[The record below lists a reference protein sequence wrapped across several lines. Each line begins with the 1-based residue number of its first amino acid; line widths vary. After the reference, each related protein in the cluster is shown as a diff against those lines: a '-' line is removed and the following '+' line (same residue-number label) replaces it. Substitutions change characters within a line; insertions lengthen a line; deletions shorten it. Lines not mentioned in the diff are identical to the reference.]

1 VNPPDARLDAR
12 RLTVRIAPEAI
23 PRLPVFGWAAYR
35 GARRSDVPCLL
46 DSPRL
51 SFTTSG
57 RAAIALALQAL
68 GVGSGDRVL
77 VPTYH
82 CLTMV
87 APAVH
92 VGARPVF
99 YPLRSGGA
107 DLAFLE
113 ALDLTGVRAML
124 AAHYFGL
131 PQPMAALR
139 EFCDRKGIAL
149 IEDCAHAL
157 FGVSD
162 GRGIGTWGDYAIAS
176 LTKFFSVP
184 EGGCLI
190 ANRPGST
197 IPVLARRTVKDQIK
211 SLVDV
216 LELGVRYRRMP
227 GLNHALGFLFALRG
241 GSRRAGA
248 LGFEPVD
255 VDLEEGENAVE
266 EFDSDH
272 AYARLTLA
280 SRLVVRTVSRSRVVE
295 RRRDN
300 YRALARKFA
309 GVASV
314 RVPWSSLP
322 HAAVPYVFPLWVDEP
337 DAPYYALKAAGV
349 PVFRWDRL
357 WPGTPFLPADE
368 GYAWSRHIL
377 QLPCHQ
383 DLSTEDV
390 DWLVGKVDHALGTRR
405 ARVRVPVG
413 TVRASSTTSHTEA
426 SASKRVLMVAFH
438 FPPMAGSSGIQR
450 TLRFAQHLP
459 ALGWQPIVLTAH
471 PRAYE
476 ATSEDLTSE
485 IPREAIVSRAF
496 ALDAS
501 RHLAIR
507 GRYPAIAA
515 RPDRWVSW
523 WLGAVPEGLRIIRQ
537 YRPDVIWSTYPIATA
552 HAIGATLAR
561 RSGLPWIADFRDPMA
576 QEGYPADP
584 LTWRRFAEIEARAI
598 REAALSVFAAPG
610 AARTYRERYPDVPAD
625 RFRVIGNGYDE
636 ETFAA
641 AELGLATR
649 RPLVAG
655 CVTLLHSGIVYP
667 WERDPTAFFS
677 ALRRLID
684 RGAIDPAGVRIRFR
698 APGHESHL
706 ARLIAEQRLDSLVEV
721 APSVPYRQAIEEML
735 LADAL
740 VVLQASNCNDQVPA
754 KLYEYAR
761 AGRPILALTDPTGD
775 TAAAA
780 RSFGLDAIAPLE
792 SVEEIERALPV
803 FLDTVKRG
811 TARLPEPHAVAA
823 ASRRARSQELL
834 VLLEEASSR
843 SLARQHAS

>member
-1 VNPPDARLDAR
+1 VNPPDAR

-35 GARRSDVPCLL
+35 GGRRSDVPCLL

-57 RAAIALALQAL
+57 RAAIALALHAL

-82 CLTMV
+82 CSTMI

-92 VGARPVF
+92 VGAQPVF
-99 YPLRSGGA
+99 YPLRSSGA

-113 ALDLTGVRAML
+113 ALDLTGVRAIL

-131 PQPMAALR
+131 PQPMAELR
-139 EFCDRKGIAL
+139 RFCDRKGIAL

-157 FGVSD
+157 FGVAD
-162 GRGIGTWGDYAIAS
+162 GRGIGAWGDYAIAS

-190 ANRPGST
+190 VNRPGST
-197 IPVLARRTVKDQIK
+197 VPELAGRTIREQIK

-216 LELGVRYRRMP
+216 VELGVRYRRMS
-227 GLNHALGFLFALRG
+227 GLNHALGLLFALRSG
-241 GSRRAGA
+241 PRRAGA
-248 LGFEPVD
+248 MGLEPMD

-266 EFDSDH
+266 EFDGDR
-272 AYARLTLA
+272 AYARLTHA
-280 SRLVVRTVSRSRVVE
+280 SRLVVQTVSRSRVVE

-300 YRALARKFA
+300 YRALAQALARIA
-309 GVASV
+309 GV
-314 RVPWSSLP
+314 RVPWSALP

-383 DLSTEDV
+383 DLSPADL
-390 DWLVGKVDHALGTRR
+390 DWLVGKVEEALGTRR
-405 ARVRVPVG
+405 GRARVPV
-413 TVRASSTTSHTEA
+413 RASPAADAGA
-426 SASKRVLMVAFH
+426 SPRKRVLMIAFH

-471 PRAYE
+471 PRAYS
-476 ATSEDLTSE
+476 ATSDDLVPE
-485 IPREAIVSRAF
+485 IPGEAIVSRAF

-501 RHLAIR
+501 RHLAVR
-507 GRYPAIAA
+507 GRYPAFAA
-515 RPDRWVSW
+515 RPDRWAAW
-523 WLGAVPEGLRIIRQ
+523 WLGAVPEGLRLIRRH
-537 YRPDVIWSTYPIATA
+537 RPDVIWSTYPIATA

-561 RSGLPWIADFRDPMA
+561 RTGLPWIADFRDPMA

-584 LTWRRFAEIEARAI
+584 VTWRRFAEIEARAI

-610 AARTYRERYPDVPAD
+610 AARTYRERYPDVPGE
-625 RFRVIGNGYDE
+625 RLRVIANGYDE

-641 AELGLATR
+641 AELGLTAR

-655 CVTLLHSGIVYP
+655 RVTLLHSGIVYP
-667 WERDPTAFFS
+667 WERDPTALLA
-677 ALRRLID
+677 ALRRLLD
-684 RGAIDPAGVRIRFR
+684 RGAIDPGRVRIRFR
-698 APGHESHL
+698 APGHETHL
-706 ARLIAEQRLDSLVEV
+706 TRLVAAQRLDSLVEI
-721 APSVPYRQAIEEML
+721 APSIPYREAIDEML

-740 VVLQASNCNDQVPA
+740 LILQASNCNDQVPA

-761 AGRPILALTDPTGD
+761 AGRPILALTDPAGD
-775 TAAAA
+775 TAADA
-780 RSFGLDAIAPLE
+780 RAFGLDAIAPLD
-792 SVEEIERALPV
+792 SVEEIERTLPD
-803 FLDTVKRG
+803 FLGAVARG
-811 TARLPEPHAVAA
+811 VARVPDPRAVAA

-834 VLLEEASSR
+834 ALLEEVSSD
-843 SLARQHAS
+843 SLARRRAS